1 VLEVS
6 DDGVMLC
13 RGRVCALGVLLT
25 LYLAGVLLISTVTL
39 DAQHKVNLMDSDK
52 IRFFLVFTNIHV
64 DFY

>member
-1 VLEVS
+1 MTEVS

-39 DAQHKVNLMDSDK
+39 DAQHKVNLMDFEK
-52 IRFFLVFTNIHV
+52 IMFFLVFTKIHV
-64 DFY
+64 DF